1 MTARD
6 DWAAIGDSIAGLA
19 LKLKLHF
26 EETASESAADAKTAL
41 DAASSSF
48 EAAFDSMKKLVA
60 DPAVQ
65 QDLNDVAARLRDAV
79 SNTFA
84 ELRTQLDRDDG

>member
-26 EETASESAADAKTAL
+26 EETASE
-41 DAASSSF
+41 SF